1 MQPSLFEVIA
11 RAVIVVLINGLW
23 QGLAIAALTWL
34 ALRLFPRVNASTRYA
49 AWTLALVAVLVVPI
63 VTSLTHISY
72 YTLPATTT
80 TNSTQTT
87 TANVPKPAAQ
97 TAAAG
102 SASRSELKHTTASEA
117 TQHRSTASGATYP
130 QGSGLSLPKI
140 PDLHVNVSL
149 LLMTIVLSL
158 WGLAA
163 LALVV
168 RLAVALMRL
177 ERLKHDAMPLGIEY
191 RDQLQQWQRLDP
203 DRDVRICVTGGIEVP
218 VAVGLFDAMVLL
230 PRHLLNAFDAQEIDQ
245 ISLHELAHLL
255 RHDDWTNGLQ
265 RVITSLLFF
274 NPAVWF
280 IARQMDVEREVACDD
295 YVLELTGSVRTYAFC
310 LTKMAEI
317 TSWPHQPL
325 AAPGVFTTRKN
336 ISIRIERLLR
346 TGRAIGSSISPATAG
361 AVAIGLLGGY
371 FVASTLT
378 PEIAFAMPCAPA
390 AAPVPTTA
398 TSVLGASPGPAPAL
412 KGHAPNLEV
421 AFPQVSVRIPN
432 VTVDVA
438 KAKANAVAAK
448 ASTQAVKA
456 SSKAMQ
462 TASRAAV
469 QNAAASAALASQM
482 ATFATNAAANAL
494 AYAGP
499 VKSGTKLAMHG
510 NGMNCSGCDFQ
521 GQNLSGKN
529 FSGSNFTGSDFSKAN
544 LQGAN
549 FNGANLSGSDFEG
562 ADLRNASFVNANLSG
577 ANLDNARLDG
587 ANLDSAN
594 LSGVDLNPR
603 SLSQSQLRS
612 YLPRCNGCDLA
623 GADLSGMDL
632 SGIKLT
638 GVDLSKA
645 NLRGANLSKA
655 IFSGVDFSKADLR
668 GARTDGTQFIGCDF
682 SGAQLGSP

>member
-11 RAVIVVLINGLW
+11 HGVIVVLVNGLW
-23 QGLAIAALTWL
+23 QGVAIAALTWL

-49 AWTLALVAVLVVPI
+49 AWTLALVAVAVVPI
-63 VTSLTHISY
+63 ATSLTHISY
-72 YTLPATTT
+72 YTTGST
-80 TNSTQTT
+80 TNPTQTT
-87 TANVPKPAAQ
+87 AANVSQQVAQ

-102 SASRSELKHTTASEA
+102 GTMRSELKHGKASEA
-117 TQHRSTASGATYP
+117 PSS
-130 QGSGLSLPKI
+130 QGGSLSLPRV
-140 PDLHVNVSL
+140 PDLHVSVPML
-149 LLMTIVLSL
+149 ILTIFFTA
-158 WGLAA
+158 WGIAA
-163 LALVV
+163 LLLVV
-168 RLAVALMRL
+168 RLAVALLRL

-230 PRHLLNAFDAQEIDQ
+230 PKHLLEQFDPQEIDQ

-295 YVLELTGSVRTYAFC
+295 YVLELTGAVRTYAFC

-346 TGRAIGSSISPATAG
+346 TGRAISSSISPATAG

-371 FVASTLT
+371 FVASMLT
-378 PEIAFAMPCAPA
+378 PEIAFAMPCPPAP
-390 AAPVPTTA
+390 PVAPTTA
-398 TSVLGASPGPAPAL
+398 TSAIEAKAAEAPL
-412 KGHAPNLEV
+412 KVTAPKMDVTL
-421 AFPQVSVRIPN
+421 PQVSLTIPN
-432 VTVDVA
+432 VVVKSEA
-438 KAKANAVAAK
+438 ERASARAAK
-448 ASTQAVKA
+448 AATKAAAVNAEAARAAATSTRVAYA
-456 SSKAMQ
+456 SSKAAIEAAMKS
-462 TASRAAV
+462 AAAAWAAV
-469 QNAAASAALASQM
+469 PSIPRMPSTNYNKAAKAPTMSA
-482 ATFATNAAANAL
+482 
-494 AYAGP
+494 Y
-499 VKSGTKLAMHG
+499 KG
-510 NGMNCSGCDFQ
+510 NGMNCSGCDFG

-529 FSGSNFTGSDFSKAN
+529 FSGSNLTGSDFSRAN

-549 FNGANLSGSDFEG
+549 FNGANLSGVDFED
-562 ADLRNASFVNANLSG
+562 ADLRNASFVGANLSG
-577 ANLDNARLDG
+577 ANLDSAKLDG
-587 ANLDSAN
+587 ANLDDAN
-594 LSGVDLNPR
+594 LSGADLNPR
-603 SLSQSQLRS
+603 TLSQAQIRA
-612 YLPRCNGCDLA
+612 YLPHCRGCDLS
-623 GADLSGMDL
+623 GANLSGMDL

-655 IFSGVDFSKADLR
+655 IFSGVDFSGADLR

-682 SGAQLGSP
+682 SGAQLGNP

>member
-11 RAVIVVLINGLW
+11 HAVIVVLVNTLW
-23 QGLAIAALTWL
+23 QGLAIAGLTWL

-49 AWTLALVAVLVVPI
+49 AWTLALVAVVVVPI
-63 VTSLTHISY
+63 ATSLTHISY

-80 TNSTQTT
+80 NPIQKTSSKTAAPNIPVPTT
-87 TANVPKPAAQ
+87 Q
-97 TAAAG
+97 TAAA
-102 SASRSELKHTTASEA
+102 
-117 TQHRSTASGATYP
+117 SGAT
-130 QGSGLSLPKI
+130 QSGGGSLSVPRM
-140 PDLHVNVSL
+140 PDVHINAPL
-149 LLMTIVLSL
+149 LFMTIFLSL
-158 WGLAA
+158 WGIAA
-163 LALVV
+163 LLLVV
-168 RLAVALMRL
+168 RLAVALLRL
-177 ERLKHDAMPLGIEY
+177 ERLKRDAMPLGIEY
-191 RDQLQQWQRLDP
+191 RDQLRQWQRIDP
-203 DRDVRICVTGGIEVP
+203 ERDVRLCVTAGIEVP

-230 PRHLLNAFDAQEIDQ
+230 PKGLLDQFDAQEIDQ

-295 YVLELTGSVRTYAFC
+295 YVLELTGAVRTYAFC

-361 AVAIGLLGGY
+361 AVAVGLLGGY

-378 PEIAFAMPCAPA
+378 PEIAFALPCPPAAPA
-390 AAPVPTTA
+390 AVAMAATTA
-398 TSVLGASPGPAPAL
+398 HAAQSAAPFKAPAPKL
-412 KGHAPNLEV
+412 DVTL
-421 AFPQVSVRIPN
+421 PQVSLTIPN
-432 VTVDVA
+432 VTVNVA
-438 KAKANAVAAK
+438 KPVQAATK
-448 ASTQAVKA
+448 SI
-456 SSKAMQ
+456 
-462 TASRAAV
+462 
-469 QNAAASAALASQM
+469 
-482 ATFATNAAANAL
+482 
-494 AYAGP
+494 AYAGAATASEAATSAARGSTIDTAI
-499 VKSGTKLAMHG
+499 KTAIRGR
-510 NGMNCSGCDFQ
+510 GMNCTGCNFS

-529 FSGSNFTGSDFSKAN
+529 FSGSNFTGTDFSKSN

-562 ADLRNASFVNANLSG
+562 ADLRNASFVAANLSG
-577 ANLDNARLDG
+577 ANLDSAKLDG
-587 ANLDSAN
+587 ANLDDAN
-594 LSGVDLNPR
+594 LSGADLNPR
-603 SLSQSQLRS
+603 TLSPAQIRA
-612 YLPRCNGCDLA
+612 YLPHCRGCDLS
-623 GADLSGMDL
+623 GANLAGMDL

-655 IFSGVDFSKADLR
+655 IFSGVDFSNADLR

-682 SGAQLGSP
+682 SGAQLGNP

>member
-11 RAVIVVLINGLW
+11 RAVIVVLVNGLW

-49 AWTLALVAVLVVPI
+49 AWTLALVAVVVVPI
-63 VTSLTHISY
+63 ATSLTHISY
-72 YTLPATTT
+72 YTSAPAT
-80 TNSTQTT
+80 SSVEQPVSQPV
-87 TANVPKPAAQ
+87 AQAPAKRG
-97 TAAAG
+97 TL
-102 SASRSELKHTTASEA
+102 RSERKQTKASEA
-117 TQHRSTASGATYP
+117 TYP
-130 QGSGLSLPKI
+130 LSIPKV
-140 PDLHVNVSL
+140 PDVHVNASFVTMAIVFTLWGIASL
-149 LLMTIVLSL
+149 L
-158 WGLAA
+158 
-163 LALVV
+163 LVV
-168 RLAVALMRL
+168 RLAVALLRL
-177 ERLKHDAMPLGIEY
+177 ERLKHDAMPLGLEY

-230 PRHLLNAFDAQEIDQ
+230 PKALLDQFDAQEIDQ

-265 RVITSLLFF
+265 RVVSSLLFF

-295 YVLELTGSVRTYAFC
+295 YVLELTGAVRTYAFC

-346 TGRAIGSSISPATAG
+346 TGRAISSSISPATAG
-361 AVAIGLLGGY
+361 AVAVGLLGGY

-378 PEIAFAMPCAPA
+378 PEIAFALPCPPTVA
-390 AAPVPTTA
+390 PTTA
-398 TSVLGASPGPAPAL
+398 TSVLEAKPSATEAPFKVSSP
-412 KGHAPNLEV
+412 NMNV
-421 AFPQVSVRIPN
+421 TFPQVSVTIPN
-432 VTVDVA
+432 VNIAVSSA
-438 KAKANAVAAK
+438 KAAAAVARK
-448 ASTQAVKA
+448 
-456 SSKAMQ
+456 SSH
-462 TASRAAV
+462 V
-469 QNAAASAALASQM
+469 AASAARWNAAQ
-482 ATFATNAAANAL
+482 AGVEAANAAANAAQMAANAAAYSSVKSAVKSAL
-494 AYAGP
+494 SSVAYAGP
-499 VKSGTKLAMHG
+499 KTSTKLHG
-510 NGMNCSGCDFQ
+510 AGMNCSGCDFG

-529 FSGSNFTGSDFSKAN
+529 FAGSNLTGSDFSHAN

-549 FNGANLSGSDFEG
+549 FSGANLSGVDFED
-562 ADLRNASFVNANLSG
+562 ADLRNASFVGANLTG
-577 ANLDNARLDG
+577 ANLDNAKLDG
-587 ANLDSAN
+587 ANIDGAN

-603 SLSQSQLRS
+603 TLSQAQIRS
-612 YLPRCNGCDLA
+612 YLPHCRGCDLA
-623 GADLSGMDL
+623 GANLEGMDL

-655 IFSGVDFSKADLR
+655 IFSGVDFSNADLR

-682 SGAQLGSP
+682 SGAQLGNP